1 MKEEFCYMNKAK
13 KILITGA
20 TSGVGLMLAKTLCN
34 AGHEIWATG
43 RNTVVLKSLSA
54 IGIHTIEADI
64 TLEQSFDSLF
74 KTMGVPDT
82 VIHCAGVG
90 TFSYLLDMEE
100 QEMEKMLQV
109 NVLAPMKLTKYF
121 AGKMKSRGSGH
132 FIFVA
137 SQAGKVAT
145 PKASV
150 YAASKHAIIGF
161 ANAVRMELKGFG
173 VDVTTINPGPIDTPF
188 LDLADRTGN
197 YKSSMKKHLLAPEV
211 VVTSIEK
218 VIEKPVREV
227 DLPSYMSITSKLY
240 AIAPSIV
247 ETVGKRFFTKK

>member
-1 MKEEFCYMNKAK
+1 MNKAK

-20 TSGVGLMLAKTLCN
+20 TSGVGLMLANNLHE
-34 AGHEIWATG
+34 AGHEVWATG
-43 RNTVVLKSLSA
+43 RNSSVLKNLA
-54 IGIHTIEADI
+54 ENGIHTIEADL
-64 TLEQSFDSLF
+64 TVDQSFDSLF
-74 KTMGVPDT
+74 QDLGTPDT
-82 VIHCAGVG
+82 IIHCAGIG
-90 TFSYLLDMEE
+90 TFSYLLDMDER
-100 QEMEKMLQV
+100 EMEKMLQV

-121 AGKMKSRGSGH
+121 AEKMKLRGSGH

-161 ANAVRMELKGFG
+161 ANAVRMELKEYG
-173 VDVTTINPGPIDTPF
+173 VVVTTINPGPIDTPF

-197 YKSSMKKHLLAPEV
+197 YRNSMRKHLLAPDKV
-211 VVTSIEK
+211 VSSIER

-227 DLPSYMSITSKLY
+227 DLPSYMSLTSKLY
-240 AIAPSIV
+240 ALAPSIV
-247 ETVGKRFFTKK
+247 ETVGKKYFTKK